1 MLGSQVKLE
10 LYIIM
15 FLNITMEFI
24 ILPFLPLVVLVDEL
38 FAAAQ

>member
-1 MLGSQVKLE
+1 MLGYQVELE
-10 LYIIM
+10 LYYV
-15 FLNITMEFI
+15 FDITMEFI